1 MLLPIRNFYILLLL
15 SLPGFAVS
23 QQYPRIPSA
32 KLTKPPVIDGVLA
45 PGEWDSAS
53 QFDGFTDRLTT
64 RPAEEKTTGWLG
76 YDDQAIYW
84 AMYVHES
91 HPERISARE
100 IQPGASFTNDD
111 HVILDINPFHTRTYN
126 GTSSFR
132 VNALGTT
139 SEDISGG
146 RTNKREWRG
155 EWTAMVTR
163 VADGWT
169 MEARIPWK
177 VLNYPTGK
185 SLKMDFNL
193 VRYQSGLRIASEFA
207 SLGQSQRPEQR
218 AEWLDVTPPSVGI
231 DHPWSF
237 LAYAAPEY
245 DRSDSGFRAGLD
257 ARYRFSETVTGLV
270 SYNPDFRNIEGQI
283 AGIEFTRTE
292 RFLSDVRPFFTE
304 GSGFFGLGSRFGFGQ
319 LFYSQR
325 IATFDEG
332 AKAYGQLNKDWSFGG
347 LATYDRNAQSVGV
360 MKVRRDFGTAGR
372 VEGFASATQDDGF
385 QDQTVGASASL
396 VRGNLNGSAYVAASR
411 QNDAAFSSL
420 FEGGLNYGAPHIFT
434 TIRYEAV
441 KPDFAPA
448 LGFIPWTDR
457 KGYYTYTS
465 INKEMRNGPIR
476 GVGLDGGWSEYFTY
490 GNEVQEKGYNFSGRI
505 SLRNDMRVGFAHDET
520 SFYGEP
526 DNVWSV
532 NANFNE
538 SNRYRNFSVNYEKGI
553 RGGIESEYLSFGLSR
568 RLFKGVDLGLSQSVN
583 HFQGADRL
591 TVATLGYEMTATRSI
606 NGRFV
611 SRNGHTNAYLAFRQS
626 GNKGTEYFVIL
637 GDPNAEET
645 VSRVS
650 LKAVW
655 AF

>member
-1 MLLPIRNFYILLLL
+1 
-15 SLPGFAVS
+15 
-23 QQYPRIPSA
+23 
-32 KLTKPPVIDGVLA
+32 
-45 PGEWDSAS
+45 
-53 QFDGFTDRLTT
+53 
-64 RPAEEKTTGWLG
+64 
-76 YDDQAIYW
+76 
-84 AMYVHES
+84 
-91 HPERISARE
+91 
-100 IQPGASFTNDD
+100 
-111 HVILDINPFHTRTYN
+111 LDINPFHTRTYN

-155 EWTAMVTR
+155 EWTAKVTR

-177 VLNYPTGK
+177 VLNYPPGK

-193 VRYQSGLRIASEFA
+193 IRYQSGLKIASEFA

-245 DRSDSGFRAGLD
+245 DRSESGVRAGID

-304 GSGFFGLGSRFGFGQ
+304 GSGFFGFGSRFGFGQ

-347 LATYDRNAQSVGV
+347 LVTYDRAAQSVGV
-360 MKVRRDFGTAGR
+360 VRIRRDIGTVAR
-372 VEGFASATQDDGF
+372 VEGFASATQDDGL
-385 QDQTVGASASL
+385 QDQTLGTSASFTK
-396 VRGNLNGSAYVAASR
+396 GNLSGSGYLAAAR
-411 QNDAAFSSL
+411 QNGGNFSSL
-420 FEGGLNYGAPHIFT
+420 YEGGLNYGAPHVFT
-434 TIRYEAV
+434 TFRYEAV
-441 KPDFAPA
+441 KPDFNPA
-448 LGFIPWTDR
+448 LGYIPWTDR
-457 KGYYTYTS
+457 KGYYNYTS
-465 INKEMRNGPIR
+465 LSKEMRNGPIQS
-476 GVGLDGGWSEYFTY
+476 VNLDGGWTEYFTY
-490 GNEVQEKGYNFSGRI
+490 QNEIQEKGYNFSGHVG
-505 SLRNDMRVGFAHDET
+505 LRNDMGIGFGHDET
-520 SFYGEP
+520 YYYGQP
-526 DNVWSV
+526 DNVWSI
-532 NANFNE
+532 NTSINE
-538 SNRYRNFSVNYEKGI
+538 SNRYRNFSIYYEKGL
-553 RGGIESEYLSFGLSR
+553 RGGVESEYLSFGLNR
-568 RLFKGVDLGLSQSVN
+568 RVAKGVDIGFSQSVN
-583 HFQGADRL
+583 YFLGADRL
-591 TVATLGYEMTATRSI
+591 TLATVGYEMTPTKSL
-606 NGRFV
+606 NGRLV

-650 LKAVW
+650 LKVVW

>member
-1 MLLPIRNFYILLLL
+1 
-15 SLPGFAVS
+15 
-23 QQYPRIPSA
+23 
-32 KLTKPPVIDGVLA
+32 
-45 PGEWDSAS
+45 
-53 QFDGFTDRLTT
+53 
-64 RPAEEKTTGWLG
+64 
-76 YDDQAIYW
+76 
-84 AMYVHES
+84 MYVRES
-91 HPERISARE
+91 GPERISARE

-111 HVILDINPFHTRTYN
+111 HVILYINPVHTRTYN

-139 SEDISGG
+139 SEEISGG

-155 EWTAMVTR
+155 EWTAKVTR

-177 VLNYPTGK
+177 VLNYPPGK
-185 SLKMDFNL
+185 SLKMDFNMI
-193 VRYQSGLRIASEFA
+193 RYQSGLKIASEFA

-245 DRSDSGFRAGLD
+245 DRAESGLRAGID

-325 IATFDEG
+325 IETFDAG
-332 AKAYGQLNKDWSFGG
+332 AKAYGQLDKDWSFGG

-360 MKVRRDFGTAGR
+360 MKVRRDFGTVGR
-372 VEGFASATQDDGF
+372 VEAFASATQDDGF
-385 QDQTVGASASL
+385 QDQTLGTSVSFTKANLSGA
-396 VRGNLNGSAYVAASR
+396 GYVAAAR
-411 QNDAAFSSL
+411 QNGEKFSSMY
-420 FEGGLNYGAPHIFT
+420 EGGLNYGAPHVFT
-434 TIRYEAV
+434 TLRYSAIT
-441 KPDFAPA
+441 PDFAPA
-448 LGFIPWTDR
+448 LGYIPWTDR
-457 KGYYTYTS
+457 KGYYSYTS
-465 INKEMRNGPIR
+465 IGKEMRNGPIR
-476 GVGLDGGWSEYFTY
+476 SVNFDGGWSEYFTY
-490 GNEVQEKGYNFSGRI
+490 ANESQERGYSFGGRVG
-505 SLRNDMRVGFAHDET
+505 LRNDMGFGFSHDET
-520 SFYGEP
+520 YYFGEP
-526 DNVWSV
+526 DNVWSI
-532 NANFNE
+532 NAAFNE
-538 SNRYRNFSVNYEKGI
+538 SNRYRNFSVYYEKGL

-568 RLFKGVDLGLSQSVN
+568 RIFKGVDLGLSQSVN
-583 HFQGADRL
+583 YFLGANRQTL
-591 TVATLGYEMTATRSI
+591 ATLGYEISPTKSV
-606 NGRFV
+606 NGRLV

-645 VSRVS
+645 VSRIS

>member
-1 MLLPIRNFYILLLL
+1 MLRYLLLFIIGL
-15 SLPGFAVS
+15 SCWIPCAAVA
-23 QQYPRIPSA
+23 QPFPRIPGA
-32 KLTKPPVIDGVLA
+32 KLPKPPVIDGVLS
-45 PGEWDSAS
+45 PGEWDAAS
-53 QFDGFTDRLTT
+53 QCDHFTDRLTT

-155 EWTAMVTR
+155 EWTAKVTR

-177 VLNYPTGK
+177 VLNYPPGK

-193 VRYQSGLRIASEFA
+193 IRYQSGLKIASEFA

-245 DRSDSGFRAGLD
+245 DRSESGVRAGID

-304 GSGFFGLGSRFGFGQ
+304 GSGFFGFGSRFGFGQ

-347 LATYDRNAQSVGV
+347 LVTYDRAAQSVGV
-360 MKVRRDFGTAGR
+360 VKIRRDIGTVAR
-372 VEGFASATQDDGF
+372 VEGFASATQDDGL
-385 QDQTVGASASL
+385 QDQTLGTSANFTK
-396 VRGNLNGSAYVAASR
+396 GNLSGSGYLAAAR
-411 QNDAAFSSL
+411 QNGGNFSSL
-420 FEGGLNYGAPHIFT
+420 YEGGLNYGAPHVFT
-434 TIRYEAV
+434 TFRYEAV
-441 KPDFAPA
+441 KPDFNPA
-448 LGFIPWTDR
+448 LGYIPWTDR
-457 KGYYTYTS
+457 KGYYNYTS
-465 INKEMRNGPIR
+465 LSKEMRNGPIR
-476 GVGLDGGWSEYFTY
+476 SVNLDGGWTEYFTY
-490 GNEVQEKGYNFSGRI
+490 QNEIQEKGYNFSGHVG
-505 SLRNDMRVGFAHDET
+505 LRNDMGIGFGHDET
-520 SFYGEP
+520 YYYGQP
-526 DNVWSV
+526 DNVWSI
-532 NANFNE
+532 NTSINE
-538 SNRYRNFSVNYEKGI
+538 SNRYRNFSIYYEKGL
-553 RGGIESEYLSFGLSR
+553 RGGVESEYLSFGLNR
-568 RLFKGVDLGLSQSVN
+568 RVAKGVDVGFSQSVN
-583 HFQGADRL
+583 YFLGADRL
-591 TVATLGYEMTATRSI
+591 TLATVGYEMTPTKSL
-606 NGRFV
+606 NGRLV

-650 LKAVW
+650 LKVVW